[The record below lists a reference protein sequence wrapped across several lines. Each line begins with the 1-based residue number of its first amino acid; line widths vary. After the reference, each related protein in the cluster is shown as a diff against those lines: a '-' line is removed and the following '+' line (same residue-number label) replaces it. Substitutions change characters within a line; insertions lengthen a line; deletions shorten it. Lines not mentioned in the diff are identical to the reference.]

1 MNAVTLRWV
10 YWKSSSYR
18 LRLERSVT
26 HGGFGTRDGKPYECM
41 LLLNL
46 GLFFLALIRF
56 QRAQLL
62 LE

>member
-1 MNAVTLRWV
+1 MNAVTP
-10 YWKSSSYR
+10 
-18 LRLERSVT
+18 
-26 HGGFGTRDGKPYECM
+26 GGWQVDISRALNPNDPNVALTTIIVFAIM